1 VNRSAGAGW
10 PPAAPGA
17 LARLGASLA
26 AAVAVVAGRI
36 LIGLRLKRPPEGWR
50 RTVGVLL
57 RSEPTRFALSAF
69 GLRVPSDA
77 TLDAT
82 GTPPEARVARALATF
97 LSGERDAHFALEWR
111 RPVTIRRPI
120 PFVDVV
126 ILRFAADGSL
136 ARIEPFLAAGVASVA
151 APEVR
156 ARVREVLVRAYNR
169 TAHLPEVERTRAI
182 REQIRTGLGPPGPAS
197 AHARRL
203 LAASCLSFDDR
214 DLADPAR
221 RFCPPAFAARR
232 PLGFGYLSWIARL
245 DPAGPTVDLW
255 VSAHHVGLDGVPLQD
270 LLGRLEQ
277 AWGTDPVEFPAA
289 SNGETF
295 AGPHACN
302 APGERPV
309 DQLITFV
316 DFTPVLELRRL
327 LNARWGPD
335 LGGEVTFGALLAWL
349 VGQEPEFAGVR
360 IASTVDIAASG
371 GYERDVDVVPLR
383 PADYTC
389 GTGPWDGFLEFSR
402 EFNRLIAAS
411 RARASPLRVGMRTAG
426 LLPAWAHSVVVRS
439 NPAAL
444 DDTFGSLC
452 ITIIREGRVFIAP
465 MTDLGLGHGFIAIGS
480 ADLPSASGG
489 RVACVS
495 VKGESGRVTNYP
507 AILQRVIA
515 RSARLQAEIPGRVAG
530 GGGLLI

>member
-1 VNRSAGAGW
+1 LNSSAGAGW
-10 PPAAPGA
+10 TPTAPGA

-26 AAVAVVAGRI
+26 AVVAVAAGR
-36 LIGLRLKRPPEGWR
+36 LMIGARLRRPPEGWR

-69 GLRVPSDA
+69 GLRVPADA
-77 TLDAT
+77 TPSAP
-82 GTPPEARVARALATF
+82 GTSPETRVARALATF
-97 LSGERDAHFALEWR
+97 LAGEPDAHFALEWR
-111 RPVTIRRPI
+111 KPVTIRRPI

-136 ARIEPFLAAGVASVA
+136 ERIEPFLAAGVASVA
-151 APEVR
+151 APDVQ
-156 ARVREVLVRAYNR
+156 ARVRDVLVRAYNQ
-169 TAHLPEVERTRAI
+169 TVTLPEVQRTSAI
-182 REQIRTGLGPPGPAS
+182 REQIRAGLGPPGPAS

-203 LAASCLSFDDR
+203 LAASCLSFEQPDPTS
-214 DLADPAR
+214 PAR
-221 RFCPPAFAARR
+221 RFCPPAFVARR
-232 PLGFGYLSWIARL
+232 TLGFGYLSWIARL
-245 DPAGPTVDLW
+245 DPAGATVDLW

-277 AWGTDPVEFPAA
+277 AWGTEPVAFPVA
-289 SNGETF
+289 SSGDAFT
-295 AGPHACN
+295 GPQACH

-327 LNARWGPD
+327 LNARWRGD
-335 LGGEVTFGALLAWL
+335 VGGEVTFGALLAWL
-349 VGQEPEFAGVR
+349 LGQEPEFAGVR

-383 PADYTC
+383 PADYAR
-389 GTGPWDGFLEFSR
+389 GTGPWDGFVEFSR

-411 RARASPLRVGMRTAG
+411 RARTSPLRAGMQTAG

-452 ITIIREGRVFIAP
+452 ITIIRDARVFIAP
-465 MTDLGLGHGFIAIGS
+465 MTDIGLGHGFFAIGS
-480 ADLPSASGG
+480 ANLPSASGS

-495 VKGESGRVTNYP
+495 VKGEAGRVTHYP
-507 AILQRVIA
+507 AILERVIA
-515 RSARLQAEIPGRVAG
+515 RSARLQSEIAGSPGA
-530 GGGLLI
+530 